1 MSLRARCSPGPGY
14 SGPQSCLLEVE
25 AEEACRVKVEA
36 VVAHHPSLVRAGEEG
51 GPLVQ
56 RAEEVVV
63 VVVVPF
69 QAMEEVAGDQQTLQ
83 IAVEE
88 VAAGAGTG

>member
-1 MSLRARCSPGPGY
+1 M
-14 SGPQSCLLEVE
+14 E

-83 IAVEE
+83 VAVEE

>member
-1 MSLRARCSPGPGY
+1 M
-14 SGPQSCLLEVE
+14 
-25 AEEACRVKVEA
+25 ACRVKVEA

-51 GPLVQ
+51 GLLVQ

-63 VVVVPF
+63 VGEPF

-83 IAVEE
+83 VAVEE
-88 VAAGAGTG
+88 VAAVAVVVAGTG

>member
-1 MSLRARCSPGPGY
+1 M
-14 SGPQSCLLEVE
+14 E

-83 IAVEE
+83 VAVEE
-88 VAAGAGTG
+88 VAAVVAAGTA

>member
-1 MSLRARCSPGPGY
+1 M
-14 SGPQSCLLEVE
+14 E

-63 VVVVPF
+63 VAGEPF

-83 IAVEE
+83 VAVEE
-88 VAAGAGTG
+88 VAAVVVAGTA

>member
-1 MSLRARCSPGPGY
+1 M
-14 SGPQSCLLEVE
+14 E

-63 VVVVPF
+63 VVVPF

-83 IAVEE
+83 VAVEE

>member
-63 VVVVPF
+63 VVPF

>member
-1 MSLRARCSPGPGY
+1 M
-14 SGPQSCLLEVE
+14 
-25 AEEACRVKVEA
+25 
-36 VVAHHPSLVRAGEEG
+36 AHHPSLVRAGEEG

>member
-1 MSLRARCSPGPGY
+1 M
-14 SGPQSCLLEVE
+14 E

-63 VVVVPF
+63 VVVPF

-83 IAVEE
+83 VAVEE
-88 VAAGAGTG
+88 VAAVVVAGTA

>member
-1 MSLRARCSPGPGY
+1 M
-14 SGPQSCLLEVE
+14 E

-63 VVVVPF
+63 VVVVGEPY

-83 IAVEE
+83 VAVEE
-88 VAAGAGTG
+88 VAAVVAAGTA

>member
-1 MSLRARCSPGPGY
+1 M
-14 SGPQSCLLEVE
+14 E

-56 RAEEVVV
+56 RAEEEVV

-83 IAVEE
+83 VAVEE
-88 VAAGAGTG
+88 VAAVVVAGTA

>member
-1 MSLRARCSPGPGY
+1 M
-14 SGPQSCLLEVE
+14 E

-63 VVVVPF
+63 VVVGEPF

-83 IAVEE
+83 VAVEE
-88 VAAGAGTG
+88 VAAVVVAGTA

>member
-1 MSLRARCSPGPGY
+1 M
-14 SGPQSCLLEVE
+14 E

-83 IAVEE
+83 VAVEE
-88 VAAGAGTG
+88 VAAVVVAGTA

>member
-1 MSLRARCSPGPGY
+1 M
-14 SGPQSCLLEVE
+14 E

>member
-1 MSLRARCSPGPGY
+1 M
-14 SGPQSCLLEVE
+14 E

-56 RAEEVVV
+56 RAEEE

-83 IAVEE
+83 VAVEE

>member
-1 MSLRARCSPGPGY
+1 M
-14 SGPQSCLLEVE
+14 E

-63 VVVVPF
+63 VVVPF

-83 IAVEE
+83 VAVEGVVG
-88 VAAGAGTG
+88 VAVEQRYTVAF

>member
-1 MSLRARCSPGPGY
+1 M
-14 SGPQSCLLEVE
+14 E

-63 VVVVPF
+63 GEPF

-83 IAVEE
+83 VAVEE

>member
-1 MSLRARCSPGPGY
+1 M
-14 SGPQSCLLEVE
+14 E

-63 VVVVPF
+63 VGEPF

-83 IAVEE
+83 VAVEE
-88 VAAGAGTG
+88 VAAVVVVAGTA

>member
-1 MSLRARCSPGPGY
+1 M
-14 SGPQSCLLEVE
+14 E

-63 VVVVPF
+63 VVVPF

-83 IAVEE
+83 VAVEE
-88 VAAGAGTG
+88 VAAVVAAGTA

>member
-1 MSLRARCSPGPGY
+1 MPGKGGGGGGPPPIPGE
-14 SGPQSCLLEVE
+14 G
-25 AEEACRVKVEA
+25 
-36 VVAHHPSLVRAGEEG
+36 G

-83 IAVEE
+83 VAVEE

>member
-1 MSLRARCSPGPGY
+1 M
-14 SGPQSCLLEVE
+14 E

-56 RAEEVVV
+56 RAEEEVV

-83 IAVEE
+83 VAVEGVVG
-88 VAAGAGTG
+88 VAVEQRYTVAF

>member
-1 MSLRARCSPGPGY
+1 M
-14 SGPQSCLLEVE
+14 E

-63 VVVVPF
+63 VVGEPF

-83 IAVEE
+83 VAVEE
-88 VAAGAGTG
+88 VAAVVVVAGTA